1 MDGSKISVERK
12 KLGLS
17 QEELAKKVGVSQKSI
32 SKYER
37 GTRRPTYETLTAMA
51 NLFGVTIDYLLDS
64 DKMLP
69 PEEPRYTSED
79 EYELILLYRKFQEK
93 SSTVAMEKS
102 LEDFFSGI
110 LVASSKDEKKI
121 LRAYRQ
127 LNEDNKDII
136 IGKIKE
142 ILKEQ
147 SPPIPPIA
155 AEGLRKASGK

>member
-1 MDGSKISVERK
+1 MNGSKIAVERK

-37 GTRRPTYETLTAMA
+37 ETRRPTYETLTAMA
-51 NLFGVTIDYLLDS
+51 NLFGVTTDYLLGS

-79 EYELILLYRKFQEK
+79 EYELVLLYRKFQEK
-93 SSTVAMEKS
+93 SSTIAMEKS
-102 LEDFFSGI
+102 LEEFFSGI
-110 LVASSKDEKKI
+110 MVASTKAEKKI
-121 LRAYRQ
+121 LQTYRQ

-136 IGKIKE
+136 MGKSKE
-142 ILKEQ
+142 LLKEQ
-147 SPPIPPIA
+147 DSPNPPVA
-155 AEGLRKASGK
+155 AEELRKVSGK